1 MNRHNTPCLPCLD
14 ISPSPL
20 HAMSASQGFG
30 AASLHDGPV
39 SFSRASKNNNKAAKS
54 NGEFL
59 RQSCA
64 DMSIAIGPRNHE
76 DCPHGVTSQRYAA
89 NDSAA
94 LATAISAAYR
104 QVYGN
109 AHVMDNER
117 SVELEARYG
126 NGELNTR
133 DFVRGLAKTNF
144 YRARFFDG
152 VSPQRGIELNL
163 KHLLGRPPAN
173 QAEMSAHIALLASA
187 GHDAV
192 IDFIIDGA
200 EYAEVF
206 GDDVVPY
213 TRSFTSAAGIPNSSF
228 ANMAALEKGFAISDS
243 AVGNYSQLSNVLARG
258 TTAYIAL
265 PSGAR
270 GTGTGS
276 SGSGTMAR
284 FAPKKRASSDGGD
297 STPIRNDAYVGFG
310 LGQREQE
317 VFQRCPG
324 DTADTIN
331 GLIRATYRQVMGNP
345 HLMESER
352 AMSAESKFAEGYLST
367 RELVRAIAL
376 SPEYSRRFFET
387 NAPYR
392 FVELNFKH
400 LLGRAPTSQAELS
413 EHIQILANEGYEA
426 EINSYLDSAEYQS
439 TFGEDTVP
447 FMRILSE
454 QGRSQLAFNRHLSLA
469 EGYAASDAVLNSSSL
484 VTSVATNSVP
494 SGWRTTTSRT
504 NRNGAVAG
512 SPSATTK
519 RFRIVVQAQ
528 PRGGRQRTPNA
539 SYLVSGKDMSSQMKY
554 IHARGGRIVSITEVM

>member
-1 MNRHNTPCLPCLD
+1 
-14 ISPSPL
+14 
-20 HAMSASQGFG
+20 MSASQGFG
-30 AASLHDGPV
+30 AESLNDGPV
-39 SFSRASKNNNKAAKS
+39 SFSRNRNAASRPALS

-64 DMSIAIGPRNHE
+64 TMKIAIGPRNHE
-76 DCPHGVTSQRYAA
+76 DCPHGVTAQRYAPA
-89 NDSAA
+89 DAA
-94 LATAISAAYR
+94 SLDAAISAAYR

-117 SVELEARYG
+117 SVELEAQFC
-126 NGELNTR
+126 NGELNVR
-133 DFVRGLAKTNF
+133 DFVRGLAKSSF
-144 YRARFFDG
+144 YRARFFEG
-152 VSPQRGIELNL
+152 VAPQRGIELNL
-163 KHLLGRPPAN
+163 KHLLGRPPSN
-173 QAEMSAHIALLASA
+173 QAEMSAHITLLASG

-192 IDFIIDGA
+192 IDFIVDGA

-228 ANMAALEKGFAISDS
+228 ANMAALERGFAISDS
-243 AVGNYSQLSNVLARG
+243 ALGGRSQLSNALARG
-258 TTAYIAL
+258 TTAFIRV
-265 PSGAR
+265 PSGVRSGA
-270 GTGTGS
+270 TSFTGS
-276 SGSGTMAR
+276 MA

-297 STPIRNDAYVGFG
+297 FAPIRNDSYVGFG

-367 RELVRAIAL
+367 RELVRAIAQ

-400 LLGRAPTSQAELS
+400 LLGRAPKSQAELS

-447 FMRILSE
+447 FMRIMSE

-469 EGYAASDAVLNSSSL
+469 EGYAASDTVLNSSSL

-494 SGWRTTTSRT
+494 SGWRTTTTRT

-528 PRGGRQRTPNA
+528 PRGGRQRTPNS
-539 SYLVSGKDMSSQMKY
+539 SYLVSGKDMSSQLKY
-554 IHARGGRIVSITEVM
+554 IHTRGGRIVSITEVM

>member
-1 MNRHNTPCLPCLD
+1 
-14 ISPSPL
+14 
-20 HAMSASQGFG
+20 MSASQGFG
-30 AASLHDGPV
+30 AASLNDGPV
-39 SFSRASKNNNKAAKS
+39 SFSRNRNAAAKPALS

-59 RQSCA
+59 RQSCST
-64 DMSIAIGPRNHE
+64 MKIAIGPRNHE
-76 DCPHGVTSQRYAA
+76 DCPHGVTAQRYAPG
-89 NDSAA
+89 DSAA
-94 LATAISAAYR
+94 LETAINAAYR

-117 SVELEARYG
+117 SVELEAQFC
-126 NGELNTR
+126 NGELDVR
-133 DFVRGLAKTNF
+133 DFVRGLAKSSF
-144 YRARFFDG
+144 YRARFFEG
-152 VSPQRGIELNL
+152 VAPQRGIELNL

-173 QAEMSAHIALLASA
+173 QAEMSAHITLLASG

-192 IDFIIDGA
+192 IDFIVDGA

-206 GDDVVPY
+206 VNDVVPY
-213 TRSFTSAAGIPNSSF
+213 TRSFTSAAGTPNSSF
-228 ANMAALEKGFAISDS
+228 ANMAALERGFAISDS
-243 AVGNYSQLSNVLARG
+243 AIGSRSQLSNALARG
-258 TTAYIAL
+258 TTPYIQI
-265 PSGAR
+265 PSGVR
-270 GTGTGS
+270 SGGGVS
-276 SGSGTMAR
+276 SGSGAVSFT
-284 FAPKKRASSDGGD
+284 PKKRASSDGGD
-297 STPIRNDAYVGFG
+297 FTPIRNDAYVGFG

-352 AMSAESKFAEGYLST
+352 VMSAESKFAEGYLST

-400 LLGRAPTSQAELS
+400 LLGRAPVSQAELS
-413 EHIQILANEGYEA
+413 EHIQILANDGYEA

-447 FMRILSE
+447 YMRILSE

-469 EGYAASDAVLNSSSL
+469 EGFAASDSVLNSSAL

-504 NRNGAVAG
+504 NRNSAVAG
-512 SPSATTK
+512 SSSATAK
-519 RFRIVVQAQ
+519 RYRIVVQAQ

>member
-1 MNRHNTPCLPCLD
+1 
-14 ISPSPL
+14 
-20 HAMSASQGFG
+20 MSASKGFG
-30 AASLHDGPV
+30 AESLNDGPV
-39 SFSRASKNNNKAAKS
+39 SFSRNRNAASKPALS
-54 NGEFL
+54 SGEFL

-64 DMSIAIGPRNHE
+64 SMKIAIGPRNHE
-76 DCPHGVTSQRYAA
+76 DCPHGVTAQRYAPA
-89 NDSAA
+89 DSASLDA
-94 LATAISAAYR
+94 AINAAYR

-117 SVELEARYG
+117 SVELEAQFC
-126 NGELNTR
+126 NGELNVR
-133 DFVRGLAKTNF
+133 DFVRGLAKSNF
-144 YRARFFDG
+144 YRARFFEG
-152 VSPQRGIELNL
+152 VAPQRGIELNL
-163 KHLLGRPPAN
+163 KHLLGRPPIN
-173 QAEMSAHIALLASA
+173 QAEMSAHITLLASG

-192 IDFIIDGA
+192 IDFIVDGA

-213 TRSFTSAAGIPNSSF
+213 TRSFTSAAGIPTNSF
-228 ANMAALEKGFAISDS
+228 ANMAALERGFAISDS
-243 AVGNYSQLSNVLARG
+243 AIGSRSQLSNNLARG
-258 TTAYIAL
+258 TTGYIQL
-265 PSGAR
+265 PSGFR
-270 GTGTGS
+270 SGVSPS
-276 SGSGTMAR
+276 SPSGATA

-297 STPIRNDAYVGFG
+297 FAPIRNDAYVGFG

-413 EHIQILANEGYEA
+413 EHIQILANDGYEA
-426 EINSYLDSAEYQS
+426 EINSYLDSTEYQS

-447 FMRILSE
+447 YLRILSE

-469 EGYAASDAVLNSSSL
+469 EGYAASDTVLNSSSL

-494 SGWRTTTSRT
+494 SGWRTTTTRT

-519 RFRIVVQAQ
+519 RFRIVVNAQ

-539 SYLVSGKDMSSQMKY
+539 SYLVSGKDMTSQLKY

>member
-1 MNRHNTPCLPCLD
+1 
-14 ISPSPL
+14 
-20 HAMSASQGFG
+20 MSASQGFG
-30 AASLHDGPV
+30 AESLNDGPV
-39 SFSRASKNNNKAAKS
+39 SFSRNRNAASRPALS

-64 DMSIAIGPRNHE
+64 TMKIAIGPRNHE
-76 DCPHGVTSQRYAA
+76 DCPHGVTAQRYAPA
-89 NDSAA
+89 DAA
-94 LATAISAAYR
+94 SLDAAISAAYR

-117 SVELEARYG
+117 SVELEAQFC
-126 NGELNTR
+126 NGELNVR
-133 DFVRGLAKTNF
+133 DFVRGLAKSSF
-144 YRARFFDG
+144 YRARFFEG
-152 VSPQRGIELNL
+152 VAPQRGIELNL
-163 KHLLGRPPAN
+163 KHLLGRPPSN
-173 QAEMSAHIALLASA
+173 QAEMSAHITLLASG

-192 IDFIIDGA
+192 IDFIVDGA

-228 ANMAALEKGFAISDS
+228 ANMAALERGFAISDS
-243 AVGNYSQLSNVLARG
+243 ALGGRSQLSNALARG
-258 TTAYIAL
+258 TTAFIRV
-265 PSGAR
+265 PSGVRSGA
-270 GTGTGS
+270 TSFTGS
-276 SGSGTMAR
+276 MA

-297 STPIRNDAYVGFG
+297 FAPIRNDSYVGFG

-367 RELVRAIAL
+367 RELVRAIAQ

-400 LLGRAPTSQAELS
+400 LLGRAPKSQAELS

-447 FMRILSE
+447 FMRIQSE

-469 EGYAASDAVLNSSSL
+469 EGYAASDTVLNSSSL

-494 SGWRTTTSRT
+494 SGWRTTTTRT

-539 SYLVSGKDMSSQMKY
+539 SYLVSGKDMSSQLKY
-554 IHARGGRIVSITEVM
+554 IHTRGGRIVSITEVM

>member
-1 MNRHNTPCLPCLD
+1 
-14 ISPSPL
+14 
-20 HAMSASQGFG
+20 MSASQGFG
-30 AASLHDGPV
+30 AASLNDGPV
-39 SFSRASKNNNKAAKS
+39 SFSRNRNADAKPALS

-59 RQSCA
+59 RQSCST
-64 DMSIAIGPRNHE
+64 MKIAIGPRNHE
-76 DCPHGVTSQRYAA
+76 DCPHGVTAQRYAPG
-89 NDSAA
+89 DAA
-94 LATAISAAYR
+94 SLETAISAAYR

-117 SVELEARYG
+117 SVELEAQFC
-126 NGELNTR
+126 NGELNVR
-133 DFVRGLAKTNF
+133 DFVRGLAKSSF
-144 YRARFFDG
+144 YRARFFEG
-152 VSPQRGIELNL
+152 VAPQRGIELNL
-163 KHLLGRPPAN
+163 KHLLGRPPAD
-173 QAEMSAHIALLASA
+173 QAEMSAHITLLASG

-192 IDFIIDGA
+192 IDFIVDGA

-213 TRSFTSAAGIPNSSF
+213 TRSFTSAAGTPNSSF
-228 ANMAALEKGFAISDS
+228 ANMAALERGFAISDS
-243 AVGNYSQLSNVLARG
+243 AIGGRSQLSNALARG
-258 TTAYIAL
+258 TTAYIQL
-265 PSGAR
+265 PSGVR
-270 GTGTGS
+270 
-276 SGSGTMAR
+276 SGASPSGNGMA

-297 STPIRNDAYVGFG
+297 ATPIRSDAYVGFG

-413 EHIQILANEGYEA
+413 EHIQILANDGYEA

-447 FMRILSE
+447 YMRILSE

-469 EGYAASDAVLNSSSL
+469 EGFAASDSVLNSSAL

-504 NRNGAVAG
+504 NRNSAVAG
-512 SPSATTK
+512 SPSATTT

-539 SYLVSGKDMSSQMKY
+539 SYLVSGQDMSSQMKY

>member
-1 MNRHNTPCLPCLD
+1 
-14 ISPSPL
+14 
-20 HAMSASQGFG
+20 MSASQGFG
-30 AASLHDGPV
+30 AESLNDGPV
-39 SFSRASKNNNKAAKS
+39 SFSRNRNAATKPALS

-64 DMSIAIGPRNHE
+64 TMKIAIGPRNHE
-76 DCPHGVTSQRYAA
+76 DCPHGVTAQRYSPSDA
-89 NDSAA
+89 DA

-117 SVELEARYG
+117 SASLEAQFG
-126 NGELNTR
+126 NGELTVR
-133 DFVRGLAKTNF
+133 DFVRGLAKSSF
-144 YRARFFDG
+144 YRARFFEG
-152 VSPQRGIELNL
+152 VAPQRGIELNI
-163 KHLLGRPPAN
+163 KHLLGRPPSN
-173 QAEMSAHIALLASA
+173 QAEMSAHIALLASS

-192 IDFIIDGA
+192 IDFIVDGA

-213 TRSFTSAAGIPNSSF
+213 ARSFTSAAGVPNSSF
-228 ANMAALEKGFAISDS
+228 AGMAALERGFAISDS
-243 AVGNYSQLSNVLARG
+243 AVGARSQLSNALANGITPYIQIPSAVRG
-258 TTAYIAL
+258 
-265 PSGAR
+265 GA
-270 GTGTGS
+270 GAAAGGV
-276 SGSGTMAR
+276 R
-284 FAPKKRASSDGGD
+284 FAPKKRSTSDGGD
-297 STPIRNDAYVGFG
+297 FTPIRNDSYVSFG

-317 VFQRCPG
+317 IFQRCPG

-413 EHIQILANEGYEA
+413 EHIQILANDGYEA

-469 EGYAASDAVLNSSSL
+469 EGYAASDSVLNSSSL

-494 SGWRTTTSRT
+494 SGWRTTTTRT
-504 NRNGAVAG
+504 NRNSAVAG